1 MAAGDAVSYV
11 ADLASGATVFFQPAA
26 GVEVCL
32 MSFSSERND
41 NYSSATSGTFI
52 TTFWYKGSTTDNFNI
67 NGHKMFINNS
77 SYLRIGNFDASQGAF
92 SYSGIQTK

>member
-1 MAAGDAVSYV
+1 MSSGDVLSYV

-26 GVEVCL
+26 STEYVI
-32 MSFSSERND
+32 MSFSSERGD

-52 TTFWYKGSTTDNFNI
+52 TTFWYKGSADDNFER

-77 SYLRIGNFDASQGAF
+77 SYLRIGNFDGSQGAF
-92 SYSGIQTK
+92 SYSGIQMK

>member
-1 MAAGDAVSYV
+1 MSSGDVLSYV

-26 GVEVCL
+26 STEYVI
-32 MSFSSERND
+32 MSFSSERGD

-52 TTFWYKGSTTDNFNI
+52 TTFWYKGSADDNFER

-92 SYSGIQTK
+92 SYSGIQMK